1 MVRENVAYKTK
12 GHCYALEGAG
22 ETGNVFER
30 NFGAQTLKPNAE
42 ATGATDLKPATFYAT
57 HPTNS
62 WRYNSAAG
70 SQSYGFFFEF
80 YKNYKDE
87 NDKEINPMLELL
99 TEFSGNVMHSNWE
112 IGLKTYPR

>member
-1 MVRENVAYKTK
+1 MIAKNSIISSEHRCINIHGTQNVMVRENVAYKTK

-62 WRYNSAAG
+62 WRYNSFLSFTKIIKMKMTKKLILCLSFLQNLVA
-70 SQSYGFFFEF
+70 
-80 YKNYKDE
+80 
-87 NDKEINPMLELL
+87 M
-99 TEFSGNVMHSNWE
+99 
-112 IGLKTYPR
+112 